1 MILTALIA
9 FGFAAAAAA
18 LTLAR
23 LELRLTEDRGGV
35 ASPAGDAA
43 TGMIAWGAFVALG
56 FSGLIALG
64 IPLTVILAA
73 TTLILGRLT
82 PAHDTFARLFPL
94 KLPIALAALLAA
106 IAALIGTL
114 MLIQGVPH
122 G

>member
-1 MILTALIA
+1 MILTAIIA
-9 FGFAAAAAA
+9 FGFAAASAA

-23 LELRLTEDRGGV
+23 LELALTARHGAV

-43 TGMIAWGAFVALG
+43 TSLIAWIAFAALCTA
-56 FSGLIALG
+56 GLIAIG
-64 IPLTVILAA
+64 IPLTAILAA

-82 PAHDTFARLFPL
+82 PAQPTFSRLFPV
-94 KLPIALAALLAA
+94 KLPLSIAAMLFA

-114 MLIQGVPH
+114 SFIQGVSH

>member
-1 MILTALIA
+1 MILTVIIA

-23 LELRLTEDRGGV
+23 LELALTQHSGAV

-43 TGMIAWGAFVALG
+43 ASIVAWIAYAALVLAA
-56 FSGLIALG
+56 LIAIG

-82 PAHDTFARLFPL
+82 PVHGTFAKLFPL
-94 KLPIALAALLAA
+94 KLPIAVAAIFAA

-114 MLIQGVPH
+114 SLIQGVSS
-122 G
+122 